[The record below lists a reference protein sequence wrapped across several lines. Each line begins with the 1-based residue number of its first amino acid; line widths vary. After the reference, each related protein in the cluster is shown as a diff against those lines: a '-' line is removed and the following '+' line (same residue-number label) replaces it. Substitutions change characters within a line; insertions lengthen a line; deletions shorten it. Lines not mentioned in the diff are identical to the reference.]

1 MVTDMVGYT
10 ALSQANESLAM
21 ELLESH
27 RSLIRP
33 PLRESAG
40 GPPDEVGNADVR
52 AKVAADRL
60 KLTTIA
66 AVSS

>member
-1 MVTDMVGYT
+1 MFTDMVGYT

-33 PLRESAG
+33 LFAKAREDPG
-40 GPPDEVGNADVR
+40 
-52 AKVAADRL
+52 
-60 KLTTIA
+60 
-66 AVSS
+66 